1 MDVLY
6 GKKLKRNV
14 SATVTSL
21 DLKEEPNF
29 NVGTLTQL
37 QMPKET
43 VVKLP
48 QVKVN
53 ALIIN
58 FDKPIVVQLVVNLNA
73 KDLKCNEQ
81 GEMVI
86 PEIKVEVTINI
97 N

>member
-1 MDVLY
+1 M
-6 GKKLKRNV
+6 
-14 SATVTSL
+14 

-86 PEIKVEVTINI
+86 PEIKVEVTNNI